1 MGDKEKYI
9 RPEIEIIEVCSEGV
23 MQEPVSWGVDDK
35 KEGDIIEG
43 NPPTNTKEYPEGS
56 HSLWEDDEY

>member
-23 MQEPVSWGVDDK
+23 IMEPSRWESGG
-35 KEGDIIEG
+35 GDGGPVIEG
-43 NPPTNTKEYPEGS
+43 NPPTNAKEYPEGS